1 MIGFQRFYLIF
12 MVLPFL
18 WACADDRYS
27 FEGNATR
34 NAADYGTFE
43 DILVRRNNLLFA
55 NIGSFE
61 GSCKT
66 RSGSDESDLVSLESL
81 LDRSGTETLVF
92 KNYHIVQIPFRTM
105 DHEQQAS
112 LSDTNHG
119 SMEKDGVSVV
129 RKFLV
134 EISDT
139 LAGTRRHIVAT
150 LVPTPENCMAY
161 GPDSYSYIDKGT
173 FEGVILF
180 SDLDGS
186 LRSVNSYGHR
196 PIRNACVIAPE
207 DTLNYWRIRYINVY
221 GRGSATRAQEVD
233 GGSIEECICVGEKPK
248 KKENGEGTDGDEDY
262 WGDGLGGGG
271 GNGSGG
277 GGSNGGG
284 ADGVGTDSDY
294 ELDPSLIMDKYEPKK
309 KKEEDD
315 VVWYTVTLHA
325 VGKGQTRGSGRYS
338 SALLNFI
345 LAEAAPDDDAY
356 FDRWTGDF
364 HGRGELLEFRVDRDV
379 TSTAYFAPKIGDPVD
394 PYDPVN
400 RPCFSKATKVGNP
413 LNNMS
418 IASPGWSGLR
428 GGTFGYVRNGGE
440 RFHNGLDLFAEEGT
454 PVYAMIDGVISNSNY
469 TINQPDKK
477 AEDYPNG
484 YRGDKNSAGNRV
496 YVEGRYDGQDVIIG
510 YCHLQAG
517 TPVAINPR
525 TGKMF
530 KPGDAIY
537 RGELLG
543 YTGRTGNA
551 YNVTNKH
558 LHLLYKVKNSNGV
571 YVFANPEKIINGSV
585 DWKDGDPSTKK
596 IIGGKIVGVECDTEE
611 KVNIL

>member
-1 MIGFQRFYLIF
+1 

-221 GRGSATRAQEVD
+221 GRGSATRVQEVVGD
-233 GGSIEECICVGEKPK
+233 PIEESICVGEKPK
-248 KKENGEGTDGDEDY
+248 KKDNSEGTDGDEDY

-454 PVYAMIDGVISNSNY
+454 PIYAMIDGEISSY
-469 TINQPDKK
+469 RYVVEQPNRDKIG
-477 AEDYPNG
+477 YPSEYKGNKS
-484 YRGDKNSAGNRV
+484 DTGNRV
-496 YVEGRYDGQDVIIG
+496 YIKGQNNNRDVMVG
-510 YCHLQAG
+510 YWHLQAG

-525 TGKMF
+525 TGEAF
-530 KPGDAIY
+530 KPGDVIY

-551 YNVTNKH
+551 YDVTNKH
-558 LHLLYKVKNSNGV
+558 LHLVYMVKNSSGG
-571 YVFANPEKIINGSV
+571 YVFANPEDIINGSV
-585 DWKDGDPSTKK
+585 NWKDGDPSTKR
-596 IIGGKIVGVECDTEE
+596 IIGGKIIGVECDTED